1 MRLPRGLQLVLTAV
15 VCFSGFSVAH
25 AADKVRI
32 AVAHRGLW
40 DTGVSMIVGER
51 KGFFAKEG
59 LDVDL
64 RYMRSAPEIIQTMIV
79 GENDVAI
86 GIGILAVIGAYSK
99 GAPIRIISAEMTGS
113 EYFWYARASSPIN
126 SLKDLGGR
134 TLGHNAPGSA
144 AHLAALAL
152 KDHSRVDVKLVM
164 AGRMSD
170 NLTQVLSGQIDVG
183 YGLPPVGWDKLE
195 QGQIKVIAVGS
206 DIPSLRDLTS
216 RVNAATAQFA
226 ESKRD
231 VLTRLIRARTNAI
244 RWMFQNREESAKIF
258 AEANKIEP
266 RLGPQVFKYFS
277 EENLAPAPIKGLN
290 ASLED
295 ALRYKF
301 LREPLTDQQVKAL
314 IQLVYAP

>member
-1 MRLPRGLQLVLTAV
+1 MRLLYALKVVLTAV
-15 VCFSGFSVAH
+15 LCLSGFSVTH

-40 DTGVSMIVGER
+40 DTGVSMIIGER

-64 RYMRSAPEIIQTMIV
+64 RYMVNAPDIIQTMIV

-86 GIGILAVIGAYSK
+86 GIGILAVLGAYSK
-99 GAPIRIISAEMTGS
+99 SAPIRVISAQMTGS
-113 EYFWYARASSPIN
+113 EYYWYAKTSSPIN
-126 SLKDLGGR
+126 SLKDLKGR

-152 KDHSRVDVKLVM
+152 KDHASVDVKLVM
-164 AGRMSD
+164 AGGMPN

-195 QGQIKVIAVGS
+195 QGQIKVIAIGS
-206 DIPSLRDLTS
+206 DIPALRDLTS

-226 ESKRD
+226 EAKRD
-231 VLTRLIRARTNAI
+231 VLVRLIRARTNAI
-244 RWMFQNREESAKIF
+244 HWMFQNREESARIF
-258 AEANKIEP
+258 AEVNKIEP
-266 RLGPQVFKYFS
+266 RLASQVFTYFN

-301 LREPLTDQQVKAL
+301 LREPLTDQQLKAL

>member
-1 MRLPRGLQLVLTAV
+1 MTLFRGLHVFLTAI
-15 VCFSGFSVAH
+15 VCLSITSVAQ
-25 AADKVRI
+25 AADKVRV
-32 AVAHRGLW
+32 AVAHKGLW
-40 DTGVSMIVGER
+40 DTGVSMIIADR

-59 LDVDL
+59 LEVDL

-86 GIGILAVIGAYSK
+86 GIGILAVLGAYSK

-113 EYFWYARASSPIN
+113 EYYWYAKASSPIN
-126 SLKDLGGR
+126 SLKDLKGR

-152 KDHSRVDVKLVM
+152 KQHSGVDVRLVM
-164 AGRMSD
+164 AGRMAD

-206 DIPSLRDLTS
+206 EVPSLRNLTS
-216 RVNAATAQFA
+216 RVNAATAQYA
-226 ESKRD
+226 ETKRD

-244 RWMFQNREESAKIF
+244 RWMFDNRDESAKIF
-258 AEANKIEP
+258 AEVNKIEP
-266 RLGPQVFKYFS
+266 RLAPQVFEYFTLD
-277 EENLAPAPIKGLN
+277 NMAPAPIKGLES
-290 ASLED
+290 SLED

-301 LREPLTDQQVKAL
+301 LRDPLTDAQVKK
-314 IQLVYAP
+314 LVELVFAP